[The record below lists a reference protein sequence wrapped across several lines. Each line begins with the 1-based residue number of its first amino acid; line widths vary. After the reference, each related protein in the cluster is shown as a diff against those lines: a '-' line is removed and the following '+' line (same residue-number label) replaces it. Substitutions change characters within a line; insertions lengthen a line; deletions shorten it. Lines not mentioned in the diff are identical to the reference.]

1 MEQERGLFSKPSSSS
16 HHCRGKPSPK
26 LDCSPCPEWTRDP
39 GGQSGHG
46 AGESVGQSPVMD
58 WRTMNQDFWK
68 NAKMLQCCTSVVA
81 VNQRKWDNCQLLIR
95 GRAQRGDGAVSTP
108 ALSVWAGL
116 SAPMG
121 RGRGG
126 VLFVRV
132 REKERGTSGGE
143 ERRETKPERSP
154 ERESERK

>member
-16 HHCRGKPSPK
+16 HHYRGKPSPK

-116 SAPMG
+116 SAPTG

-126 VLFVRV
+126 SSLCEGERKRKRNKWRRRKKRNQT
-132 REKERGTSGGE
+132 REKPRERI
-143 ERRETKPERSP
+143 
-154 ERESERK
+154 

>member
-1 MEQERGLFSKPSSSS
+1 MEQERGLFSKSSSSS
-16 HHCRGKPSPK
+16 HHYRGKPSPK

-116 SAPMG
+116 SAPTG
-121 RGRGG
+121 WGRGG
-126 VLFVRV
+126 SSLCEGERKRKRNKWRRRKKRNQT
-132 REKERGTSGGE
+132 REKPRERI
-143 ERRETKPERSP
+143 
-154 ERESERK
+154 